1 MPDTPSNNN
10 YASKSARFVSES
22 QGLTDNTTKQTNA
35 TAEQSIKSPV
45 IENGAIRDY
54 LKSIDL
60 TTKEILRKG
69 VSQSSAK
76 DRIKDEKSKF
86 QNAAKEAENR
96 RSATRDS
103 DSKKST
109 EKKRYGTFSE
119 GAEDAFWEEILG
131 KDFKDQMSSIV
142 SGFAKDFGVNLKDV
156 QGELGNQLMHQ
167 GMQALKNTKF
177 GQAVQQK
184 IDDVKASAFSK
195 LSQAFDKGAE
205 GGKSYGGDALRD
217 VANRMKGKEASPAA
231 ETIKNAAPE
240 TISKVGSILKDK
252 GLSTAATESGDLG
265 STVAS
270 VVGDAIGGSVP
281 GAEIATKAVANVAT
295 DAAADMA
302 TAAAGNAAAT
312 ASLTTASTEAAAG
325 LAAAGGTAG
334 TAGTAIAGLSSVA
347 AAAGPILLAV
357 LIGIEL
363 LTDAVG
369 PAIEGF
375 KKFGA
380 ALKKSANRQ
389 NETDDRRAELA
400 KDRLKADIRTIVEE
414 PFNILKEAAQAVY
427 QAWDSNLRLI
437 NQTQGYTK
445 SDLQDLMAIYA
456 QRLRDENL
464 SKYVS
469 GSDITANLT
478 KVLESGLSGQVAE
491 EFAYVATKLNA
502 AIPTEDFFQY
512 SSTYASIA
520 ANQIKAGMSQ
530 TDAIQYATKQLE
542 SFASSLLYSSRQLAG
557 GFSSGLKNAS
567 SLFEESVKITQ
578 AAKTGNASQLSAV
591 MTAVS
596 AATGAIAPDLASS
609 MTDAIVKAATGG
621 NSSQIVAL
629 RSLAGVNAGNTEFL
643 NQLVSDPQRIFSTLF
658 ENLAKMQNMSNDNF
672 MEVAEGL
679 SDVFGVSMDAFAR
692 IDFNYLANAIK
703 NMNTSDASLNENITN
718 LKSGQST
725 TNADILKNQQIN
737 QYIIENGL
745 SLVLDNEAARTIQ
758 EHMWDEQMM
767 QQIQET
773 TYGVE
778 IQGAALEL
786 LSGIRQTIR
795 NLMNMLNPIG
805 WLVKTVSNVSQS
817 VTEGE
822 ALKDDVAKILQ
833 LGAVGQGNAKSF
845 YQLTTRGKELNVTNN
860 LVELLGGRSSY
871 QLAGDIYSAV
881 RDASDIFSPITSGT
895 FRLADSAAEW
905 LLNRD
910 AWNNYAWQEAY
921 NTITGKSKPTSVSSK
936 YTWGT
941 ISKSLSKSLSASS
954 RSTSLISS
962 AASNSALAESQQQA
976 ADRRS
981 TEILQSN
988 FNRMKDTIQTFVDDN
1003 KSYDE
1008 WKATARNYG
1017 ISDFDK
1023 AINKLGYAEADLQG
1037 YFEALQGQKGAQAA
1051 HDRQQKEEDFWA
1063 MMSTNDDSQMNQL
1076 ISLKTAGN
1084 DILTKILETT
1094 SAFKQM
1100 FNDYFVE
1107 PKWYANTYDSAAV
1120 AKIQKDEKYQASDA
1134 IYKLAEAITASNNL
1148 DNPTVQTNALL
1159 GQILIVVQSIMQQN
1173 NTKGKLTIPDAI
1185 AAMATGQMTV
1195 EAD

>member
-1 MPDTPSNNN
+1 MPDNTSNNTST
-10 YASKSARFVSES
+10 SKTARFVSDS
-22 QGLTDNTTKQTNA
+22 QGLTDNSTN
-35 TAEQSIKSPV
+35 QSTQNKEESAKPQV
-45 IENGAIRDY
+45 IENGTIRDY

-69 VSQSSAK
+69 VSQSNARDK
-76 DRIKDEKSKF
+76 IKDEKSKF
-86 QNAAKEAENR
+86 QQAKEEAEKK
-96 RSATRDS
+96 
-103 DSKKST
+103 KKSDQASN
-109 EKKRYGTFSE
+109 ERKQPQKKRYNTFSE

-142 SGFAKDFGVNLKDV
+142 SGFAKDFGVNLKDI
-156 QGELGNQLMHQ
+156 QGDLGNQLMHQ

-177 GQAVQQK
+177 GQAAQQK
-184 IDDVKASAFSK
+184 IDDVKANAFSK
-195 LSQAFDKGAE
+195 LSQSFDKGAQ

-217 VANRMKGKEASPAA
+217 VANKMRGKEAAPST

-240 TISKVGSILKDK
+240 NVSKVGSILRDK
-252 GLSTAATESGDLG
+252 GLSTANIETGDLG
-265 STVAS
+265 STVAK
-270 VVGDAIGGSVP
+270 VAEDALGGSVS
-281 GAEIATKAVANVAT
+281 GSEVAT
-295 DAAADMA
+295 EAVSQVATNAAADMA
-302 TAAAGNAAAT
+302 TATAENAAAT

-325 LAAAGGTAG
+325 LATAGGTAG
-334 TAGTAIAGLSSVA
+334 TAGTAIAGLSSAA
-347 AAAGPILLAV
+347 AAAGPIILAALV
-357 LIGIEL
+357 GIEL
-363 LTDAVG
+363 LSDAVG

-375 KKFGA
+375 KKFGS
-380 ALKKSANRQ
+380 ALKQAANRQ
-389 NETDDRRAELA
+389 NESDDYRAKLA
-400 KDRLKADIRTIVEE
+400 TERLKEDVKTIIEQ
-414 PFNILKEAAQAVY
+414 PFKILEEAAKAVY
-427 QAWDSNLRLI
+427 TAWDNNLRLI

-445 SDLQDLMAIYA
+445 SDLQDLMAVYA
-456 QRLRDENL
+456 QRLRDEGL

-469 GSDITANLT
+469 GSDITTNLT

-520 ANQIKAGMSQ
+520 ANQIKAGMSE
-530 TDAIQYATKQLE
+530 TDALQYATKQLE

-578 AAKTGNASQLSAV
+578 AAKTGDASELSAV
-591 MTAVS
+591 LTAVS

-629 RSLAGVNAGNTEFL
+629 RSLAGVNASNTEFL
-643 NQLVSDPQRIFSTLF
+643 NELVEDPQKIFSTLF

-679 SDVFGVSMDAFAR
+679 SDVFGISMDAFAR
-692 IDFNYLANAIK
+692 IDFTYLANAIK

-745 SLVLDNEAARTIQ
+745 SLVLDNEAARIIQ
-758 EHMWDEQMM
+758 EHMWDEQMA
-767 QQIQET
+767 QEIKET

-795 NLMNMLNPIG
+795 NLMNLLNPVG
-805 WLVKTVSNVSQS
+805 WLIKTVTDVQQS
-817 VTEGE
+817 SSEGDK
-822 ALKDDVAKILQ
+822 LKDDVAKILQ
-833 LGAVGQGNAKSF
+833 LGAVGKGNAQSF
-845 YQLTTRGKELNVTNN
+845 YQLTTRGKQLGVTSN
-860 LVELLGGRSSY
+860 LVELMGGKSSY
-871 QLAGDIYSAV
+871 YGARDFYSV
-881 RDASDIFSPITSGT
+881 IRNASDIFSPITSSA
-895 FRLADSAAEW
+895 LKSVNDAAEW

-941 ISKSLSKSLSASS
+941 IGKSLSKSLSASS
-954 RSTSLISS
+954 RSTSSMSS
-962 AASNSALAESQQQA
+962 AVSNSALSESQQEA

-988 FNRMKDTIQTFVDDN
+988 FNRMKDTIQEFVNKD

-1023 AINKLGYAEADLQG
+1023 AIDKLGYSEADLQG
-1037 YFEALQGQKGAQAA
+1037 YFEALQGQKGAQAE
-1051 HDRQQKEEDFWA
+1051 HDRQLKEETFWET
-1063 MMSTNDDSQMNQL
+1063 MSTNDDSQMNQL

-1084 DILTKILETT
+1084 DLLNKLLETT
-1094 SAFKQM
+1094 TAFKQM

-1107 PKWYANTYDSAAV
+1107 PNWYANTYDSAAV
-1120 AKIQKDEKYQASDA
+1120 AKIQKDEKYEASDA

-1195 EAD
+1195 ESN

>member
-35 TAEQSIKSPV
+35 TAEQSTKSQA

-69 VSQSSAK
+69 VSQSSAR

-109 EKKRYGTFSE
+109 EKKRYSTFSE

-167 GMQALKNTKF
+167 GMQALRNTKF

-217 VANRMKGKEASPAA
+217 VANQMKGKEASPAA

-240 TISKVGSILKDK
+240 TISKVRSILKDK
-252 GLSTAATESGDLG
+252 GLSAAATESGGLG

-281 GAEIATKAVANVAT
+281 GAEIASKAVANVAT
-295 DAAADMA
+295 D
-302 TAAAGNAAAT
+302 
-312 ASLTTASTEAAAG
+312 AAAG

-375 KKFGA
+375 KKFGT

-389 NETDDRRAELA
+389 NETDDKRAELA
-400 KDRLKADIRTIVEE
+400 KDRLEADIKTIITE
-414 PFNILKEAAQAVY
+414 PFDILKEAAQAVY

-530 TDAIQYATKQLE
+530 ADAIQYATKQLE

-871 QLAGDIYSAV
+871 QLAGDFYSAV

-988 FNRMKDTIQTFVDDN
+988 FNRMKDTIQTFVDEN

-1094 SAFKQM
+1094 SEFKQM

>member
-1 MPDTPSNNN
+1 MPDNTSNNTP
-10 YASKSARFVSES
+10 ASKTARFVSES
-22 QGLTDNTTKQTNA
+22 QGLTDSNTKQA
-35 TAEQSIKSPV
+35 TTVTEKSTAPQA
-45 IENGAIRDY
+45 IENGGIKDY

-76 DRIKDEKSKF
+76 DRIKDEKSRF
-86 QNAAKEAENR
+86 QKATEEAENR
-96 RSATRDS
+96 RAAAQGSNRQ
-103 DSKKST
+103 KQPQ
-109 EKKRYGTFSE
+109 KKRYSTFAE

-131 KDFKDQMSSIV
+131 KNFKDQMGSIV

-156 QGELGNQLMHQ
+156 QGDLGNQLMHQ

-184 IDDVKASAFSK
+184 IDDVKANAFSK
-195 LSQAFDKGAE
+195 LSQAFDKGAQ
-205 GGKSYGGDALRD
+205 GGKSSGGDALRD
-217 VANRMKGKEASPAA
+217 VANQMKGKESAPAA
-231 ETIKNAAPE
+231 DAIKNAAPE
-240 TISKVGSILKDK
+240 SVSKVGSILKDK
-252 GLSTAATESGDLG
+252 GLSTAAAESSDLG
-265 STVAS
+265 STVAK
-270 VVGDAIGGSVP
+270 VAGDAIGESVP
-281 GAEIATKAVANVAT
+281 GAEIATEAVTNMAT
-295 DAAADMA
+295 DAVADMA
-302 TAAAGNAAAT
+302 TATAGNAAAT
-312 ASLTTASTEAAAG
+312 ASLTTASTEAATG

-334 TAGTAIAGLSSVA
+334 TAGTAIAGLSSAA
-347 AAAGPILLAV
+347 AAAGPVILAV

-375 KKFGA
+375 KKFGS
-380 ALKKSANRQ
+380 ALKKAANRQ
-389 NETDDRRAELA
+389 NESDDYRAELA
-400 KDRLKADIRTIVEE
+400 IDRLKADVKTIITE
-414 PFNILKEAAQAVY
+414 PFDILKEAAQAVY
-427 QAWDSNLRLI
+427 QAWDNNLRLI

-469 GSDITANLT
+469 GSDITTNLT

-520 ANQIKAGMSQ
+520 ANQIKAGMSEA
-530 TDAIQYATKQLE
+530 DAIQYATKQLE

-643 NQLVSDPQRIFSTLF
+643 NQLVSDPQKIFSTLF

-758 EHMWDEQMM
+758 EHMWDEQMAQEM
-767 QQIQET
+767 KET

-805 WLVKTVSNVSQS
+805 WLIKTVSDVSQS
-817 VTEGE
+817 MVEGD

-845 YQLTTRGKELNVTNN
+845 YQLTTRGKELNVTSN
-860 LVELLGGRSSY
+860 LVELMGGRSSY
-871 QLAGDIYSAV
+871 QTVGDYYSAV
-881 RDASDIFSPITSGT
+881 KDFSNIFSPITSGT
-895 FRLADSAAEW
+895 LLLANDAAEW

-921 NTITGKSKPTSVSSK
+921 DTITGKSKPTSVSSK

-941 ISKSLSKSLSASS
+941 ISKSLSRSLSASS
-954 RSTSLISS
+954 KSTSLLSS
-962 AASNSALAESQQQA
+962 SVSNSALSESQQEA

-981 TEILQSN
+981 TEILQAN
-988 FNRMKDTIQTFVDDN
+988 FNRMKDTIQEFVDND

-1008 WKATARNYG
+1008 WKSTARNYG

-1023 AINKLGYAEADLQG
+1023 AIDKLGYAEADLQG
-1037 YFEALQGQKGAQAA
+1037 YFEALQGQKGAQAE
-1051 HDRQQKEEDFWA
+1051 HDRQLKEEGFWET
-1063 MMSTNDDSQMNQL
+1063 MSINDDSQMNQL

-1084 DILTKILETT
+1084 DLLSKILETT

-1120 AKIQKDEKYQASDA
+1120 AKIQKDEKYEASDA